1 MQKYLKKIHNKED
14 LTTQEM
20 SDVMRRIMSGSV
32 PKEDLSEFLLALR
45 KKGAA
50 VNEITG
56 AAKIM
61 REFAIAVST
70 DKDVVLDTCGTG
82 GDRTGTFNIS
92 TAVAFVVAGA
102 GCVVAKHGNR
112 SVSSKCGSADV
123 LEYLGVDIGMK
134 AERLEECLK
143 KVGIAF
149 LFAQNLHPA
158 MRYAAAVRK
167 ELGVETIFNVLGP
180 LTNPSKATHQ
190 VMGVY
195 SKDLVKPMAHV
206 LKNLG
211 LKRALVVHGEDGLDE
226 ITTTGKT
233 FAGEFNGKDVVSYG
247 IDPAHYNIPLSTL
260 RDLRGADVSVNAK
273 IISDILRGQK
283 GAPRDIVVL
292 NAAHALYIAGKVQ
305 TVQEGLAA
313 SCAAIDS
320 GNAQEKLKLLIAFTN
335 Q

>member
-1 MQKYLKKIHNKED
+1 MQEYIDKIQQHHD
-14 LTTQEM
+14 LTAQEM
-20 SDVMRRIMSGSV
+20 SDVMRRIMTGTV
-32 PKEDLSEFLLALR
+32 PKEELSAFLLALR

-56 AAKIM
+56 AARIM
-61 REFAIAVST
+61 REFAIAVDT

-82 GDRTGTFNIS
+82 GDRAGTFNIS

-123 LEYLGVDIGMK
+123 LEYLGVNVGMK
-134 AERLEECLK
+134 VERLSDCLHQ
-143 KVGIAF
+143 VGIAF

-190 VMGVY
+190 MMGVY
-195 SKDLVKPMAHV
+195 NKELVEPMAHV
-206 LKNLG
+206 LQNLG
-211 LKRALVVHGEDGLDE
+211 LKKALVVHGEDGLDE
-226 ITTTGKT
+226 ITTTAKT
-233 FAGEFNGKDVVSYG
+233 FASEYNGQDIISYEIDPSFYG
-247 IDPAHYNIPLSTL
+247 IPRALPQ
-260 RDLRGADVSVNAK
+260 DLKGGSAETNAQ
-273 IISDILRGQK
+273 IISDVLSGQT
-283 GAPRDIVVL
+283 GAQRDIVIL
-292 NAAHALYIAGKVQ
+292 NAAYALYIAGRTP
-305 TVQEGLAA
+305 TVHKGIEAA
-313 SCAAIDS
+313 CQSVDTKKAK
-320 GNAQEKLKLLIAFTN
+320 EKLDSLIAFTN